1 MKMLDTAE
9 ERKRF
14 YKLASP
20 QYDPDGFQLYFAAQK
35 VTGIRRLWEAF
46 PYDGM
51 DKDTFWALIRE
62 AKTACGQ
69 DIDAMA
75 EHLQNCLVS
84 MGPAAAK
91 SFHKRERR

>member
-1 MKMLDTAE
+1 M
-9 ERKRF
+9 
-14 YKLASP
+14 
-20 QYDPDGFQLYFAAQK
+20 G
-35 VTGIRRLWEAF
+35 
-46 PYDGM
+46 
-51 DKDTFWALIRE
+51 KDTFWALIRE

-69 DIDAMA
+69 DMDAMA